1 MTSVRE
7 KALSSNLARDRAGEE
22 QAGARERIRQKIL
35 VVEDESDI
43 RELVRYNLAQEGFAV
58 EEAADGA
65 EALERI
71 GRRPPDLVLLDLM
84 LPRVSG
90 LELCRQLRANP
101 QTARLPII
109 VVTAKSAEVDRVLG
123 LEMGADDYVVKPF
136 SPREVVARV
145 RALLRRVHGAS
156 ERLTPELFERG
167 RLKIDFGTYEVFV
180 DGNKKDLALREF
192 ELLRFFVQHPLR
204 VYSREQ
210 LLDLVWGRDTFVE
223 PRTID
228 VHVRRLRQQIERD
241 DANPELVLTVRSVGY
256 RFNPDPLG

>member
-1 MTSVRE
+1 MNNMAE
-7 KALSSNLARDRAGEE
+7 QARDRV
-22 QAGARERIRQKIL
+22 RHKVL

-43 RELVRYNLAQEGFAV
+43 RELIRYNLSQEGFAV

-65 EALERI
+65 EAFDRI
-71 GRRPPDLVLLDLM
+71 ARRAPDLVLLDLM
-84 LPRVSG
+84 LPRMPG
-90 LELCRQLRANP
+90 LELCRRLRAQP
-101 QTARLPII
+101 DTAQLPII
-109 VVTAKSAEVDRVLG
+109 VLTAKGSEVDRVLG
-123 LEMGADDYVVKPF
+123 LEMGADDYIVKPF

-145 RALLRRVHGAS
+145 KALLRRANAAAEHLPA
-156 ERLTPELFERG
+156 LFERG
-167 RLKIDFGTYEVFV
+167 RLKLDFSTYEVFV
-180 DGNKKDLALREF
+180 DGQKKELALREF

-241 DANPELVLTVRSVGY
+241 DANPELILTVRSVGY
-256 RFNPDPLG
+256 RFNPEALG

>member
-1 MTSVRE
+1 MMNQAV
-7 KALSSNLARDRAGEE
+7 DAG
-22 QAGARERIRQKIL
+22 RERIRQKIL
-35 VVEDESDI
+35 IVEDEADI
-43 RELVRYNLAQEGFAV
+43 RELLRYSLTQEGFAV

-65 EALERI
+65 EALDRI
-71 GRRPPDLVLLDLM
+71 TRRAPDLVLLDLM
-84 LPRVSG
+84 LPRMSG
-90 LELCRQLRANP
+90 LELCRRLRANVE
-101 QTARLPII
+101 TAQIPVI

-145 RALLRRVHGAS
+145 KALLRRVHATMEPRGAAVY
-156 ERLTPELFERG
+156 EKG
-167 RLKIDFGTYEVFV
+167 RLRIDFSTYEVFV
-180 DGNKKDLALREF
+180 DGVKHDLALREF

-223 PRTID
+223 PRTVD

-241 DANPELVLTVRSVGY
+241 DANPELILTVRSVGY
-256 RFNPDPLG
+256 RFDPEPLG